1 MHSIDINKN
10 IEKKRKSRSLKNKKR
25 REVKRGKERKLN
37 STFRLTVV
45 QYYLEIKICKYYF

>member
-10 IEKKRKSRSLKNKKR
+10 IEKKRKARTR
-25 REVKRGKERKLN
+25 REEKRGKERKLN